1 MKKFLLALW
10 RALSHNLGLKILALA
25 SAFIIWVA
33 VVNSQDPIDTI
44 SFYNVPVKVLN
55 EDALRQKDKIPEIVY
70 GNTVAVTIQA
80 RKSICDK
87 LTSDDIIATADY
99 EKIYVT
105 DTVPIEVSVK
115 GYDESDVEIIR
126 GQNNY
131 MKLTLED
138 YATKEFK
145 IRVVTV
151 GTPAPG
157 YVVGQNTASPNVITI
172 RGSKLQISR
181 IQAVIATV
189 NVDDMSADREVIAH
203 PIIFDMN
210 DEPISNA
217 NLELSADSVNV
228 STTLYRTKDITLEA
242 VPFGEPAE
250 GYEIKSIS
258 SQPSKITVA
267 GAPEDLAKLGS
278 RLRAYVDVTG
288 RTHNA
293 ESNIDINSLI
303 DSKLST
309 ISIVDED
316 YTLAVTAYIDTQD
329 VREVGITAQD
339 VAVDS
344 LASDLAVEIVSVS
357 AARLSVRVKKEVGSA
372 LGLVNLRPHIDLS
385 EFTEEGTYDI
395 PLITEES
402 TNYKVMNPVT
412 VRVKL
417 KKIETPEPAGALE
430 Q

>member
-25 SAFIIWVA
+25 LAFIIWVA

-189 NVDDMSADREVIAH
+189 NVEDMSADREVVAH

-309 ISIVDED
+309 ISIMDED

>member
-189 NVDDMSADREVIAH
+189 NVDNMSADREVVAH

-217 NLELSADSVNV
+217 NLELSADSVSV

-417 KKIETPEPAGALE
+417 KKIEVPEPAGALE

>member
-189 NVDDMSADREVIAH
+189 NVNDMSADREVVAH

-217 NLELSADSVNV
+217 NLELSADSVSV

-288 RTHNA
+288 RSHNA

-316 YTLAVTAYIDTQD
+316 YTLAVTAYIDAQD
-329 VREVGITAQD
+329 VRDVGITAQD

-385 EFTEEGTYDI
+385 EYTEEGTYDI

-417 KKIETPEPAGALE
+417 KKTESPEPAGALE